1 MAKQLMMRLSRL
13 SGVLGR
19 SPAFRIFWSARLIS
33 LFGDAIAA
41 VALVLY
47 VAQST
52 STGVR
57 PSVAVE
63 LVLLAQGVPR
73 FLGPFAGT
81 LADRINQRSLMVICD
96 LGQAALF
103 TGIAVLLPPFPV
115 LLVLVLVAN
124 MLTTLF
130 TPAGRGALPALVSA
144 DDLTS
149 ANALLDAGFNLS
161 FTLGP
166 ALGGFIIAFINIRG
180 ALLIDMLTFVLSAAL
195 LLRLPSLLLQSSPS
209 EESDEPFLHATKT
222 GFAYLVRHTVARAVV
237 LSMFLVVLF
246 VSVDN
251 VALVFLA
258 QRSLGLGDTGYG
270 LLVSIY
276 GVGLILASFII
287 LRWKARL
294 PSIPLFLIGILLD
307 GIGTL
312 LTGLAPFFLIALL
325 TQCLAGVGNG
335 FANVGNSTLIQQ
347 TVPRSML
354 GRVFGILSSS
364 TYIAY
369 SIAYAVGG
377 PLLIVLSPRT
387 VFVLAGSA
395 CIAVFLLIWIMLSR
409 STISDVAPPSS

>member
-1 MAKQLMMRLSRL
+1 MGS
-13 SGVLGR
+13 
-19 SPAFRIFWSARLIS
+19 FFWHT
-33 LFGDAIAA
+33 A
-41 VALVLY
+41 V
-47 VAQST
+47 
-52 STGVR
+52 
-57 PSVAVE
+57 
-63 LVLLAQGVPR
+63 
-73 FLGPFAGT
+73 GPFAGT
-81 LADRINQRSLMVICD
+81 LADRINQRSLMVMCD

-103 TGIAVLLPPFPV
+103 AGIAFLLPPFPV
-115 LLVLVLVAN
+115 LLALVLVTS
-124 MLTTLF
+124 MLTTFF

-161 FTLGP
+161 FALGP
-166 ALGGFIIAFINIRG
+166 ALGGFILAFINIRG
-180 ALLIDMLTFVLSAAL
+180 ALIIDLLTFVLSAAL

-209 EESDEPFLHATKT
+209 EEADESFLHATKT
-222 GFAYLVRHTVARAVV
+222 GFAYLVRHAVARAVV
-237 LSMFLVVLF
+237 LSMFLIVLF

-270 LLVSIY
+270 LLVSLY
-276 GVGLILASFII
+276 GVGLILASFLI

-294 PSIPLFLIGILLD
+294 PSVTLFLVGILLD

-312 LTGLAPFFLIALL
+312 LTGFAPFLLIALL

-335 FANVGNSTLIQQ
+335 FANVGNSTLLQQ

-369 SIAYAVGG
+369 SIAYVVGG
-377 PLLIVLSPRT
+377 PLLTMLSPRA
-387 VFVLAGSA
+387 VFVLAGGA
-395 CIAVFLLIWIMLSR
+395 CIAVFLLIWMMLSR
-409 STISDVAPPSS
+409 STLSEASPPSS